1 MAWGLPCAESIP
13 SRTAFDLRAW
23 QGRPPIIT
31 RARHRNGPALS
42 AWVASIITV
51 SSATRPTRA
60 GKMFS
65 ACKANIISA
74 CGKNVFYR
82 IDRHPPEAAG
92 AARLT
97 ACGRGPRARPCGR
110 TARPAG
116 DGNALTGDLTAWRPA
131 RPAGETIPLNQEPRT
146 KARGSS
152 RRSNHAPQS
161 SLAAGPAPV
170 KSQSMPLPMSLPWL
184 LPGSCSLLL
193 APCSL
198 LWSLALALALLCR

>member
-1 MAWGLPCAESIP
+1 MAW
-13 SRTAFDLRAW
+13 
-23 QGRPPIIT
+23 
-31 RARHRNGPALS
+31 HY
-42 AWVASIITV
+42 ITV
-51 SSATRPTRA
+51 RLRLSLSLVLPGPRVREKCILHA
-60 GKMFS
+60 GKMFF
-65 ACKANIISA
+65 ALHAEIIFAYLLMHFSRTTGTRRKPLA
-74 CGKNVFYR
+74 
-82 IDRHPPEAAG
+82 RH
-92 AARLT
+92 RLT